1 MSEQIESMDDY
12 QGSAGMAKYWTIE
25 LNAADDEETDWRKES
40 EDVIDR
46 YRAGRELV
54 AIGREKKFNILWSNT
69 ETLKGALFA
78 RMAKPDIRRRYL
90 DRDPAGRQVAEVLE
104 RALEYSADVHDEKD
118 IIAGAIEDYLLPGR
132 GTVWVV
138 KEDVTIDVPI
148 VDELGFETGETVEEI
163 GDQRV
168 FFEYVHWEDYR
179 ESPAKRPEDVRWRAR
194 RHLMTREN
202 LRELSPDQADL
213 IPLNWTPTDKKYES
227 DDVFRRAEVWE
238 IWCKDTRKRYYVV
251 KGYTKLLVEE
261 KDPYELQNFFPTPKP
276 LISIKTNGTGVPVPE
291 FRLYQDQADELDR
304 ITTRIA
310 KLTDGLRRRGIY
322 DGSVPELAKL
332 AEASDNTFVPADNYA
347 NLTQKGGL
355 ANAMQTEDI
364 SQTAGVL
371 TGLYQQRAQ
380 LIQTI
385 YEVTGIS
392 DVIRGSTNPNET
404 ATAQRLKGQF
414 GSMRLKQ
421 RQDQVQ
427 IFIRNLYR
435 IRAELIAEHFQPY
448 ILQNMTGLQVTPEM
462 LQIMRSDKLRSYRV
476 DVETDSTVFEDAQM
490 ERQSRIEFVNT
501 LGSYMEKA
509 LVIVQSA
516 PDLTPIAFQAL
527 EFMVRGFKIG
537 REFEDLI
544 DEAKQNSMQQMQQ
557 QMQMRQQM
565 QQQGPPPDPKMIEAQ
580 QKAQLKNVE
589 LQQKGQLKSAELQQ
603 KGQLEMAKMGQDAQL
618 SREQMAVN
626 AQIAREKNMTDAEIE
641 LLKGVGMM

>member
-12 QGSAGMAKYWTIE
+12 QGSAGKARYWDIE
-25 LNAADDEETDWRKES
+25 LNAADDEEKDWRKEA
-40 EDVIDR
+40 EEVVDR
-46 YRAGRELV
+46 YRASTEVV
-54 AIGREKKFNILWSNT
+54 AIGREKKFNVLWSNT

-90 DRDPAGRQVAEVLE
+90 DRDPAGRQVSEMLE

-138 KEDVTIDVPI
+138 KEDVTIDVPT
-148 VDELGFETGETVEEI
+148 VDEFGFQTGETVEEI

-168 FFEYVHWEDYR
+168 FFEYVPWEDQR
-179 ESPAKRPEDVRWRAR
+179 ESPAKRPEDVRWKAR
-194 RHLMTREN
+194 RHLMTRDD
-202 LRELSPDQADL
+202 LHELTPEQADSV
-213 IPLNWTPTDKKYES
+213 PLNWTPTDTKYES
-227 DDVFRRAEVWE
+227 DNVFRRAEVWE
-238 IWCKDTRKRYYVV
+238 IWCKESRKRYYVV
-251 KGYTKLLVEE
+251 KGYPKVLLEE
-261 KDPYELQNFFPTPKP
+261 DDPYELENFFPAPKP
-276 LISIKTNGTGVPVPE
+276 LVSVKTNGTGIPVPE
-291 FRLYQDQADELDR
+291 FRLYADQADELDR

-364 SQTAGVL
+364 SQTAAVL

-392 DVIRGSTNPNET
+392 DVIRGATNPNET

-427 IFIRNLYR
+427 RFIRDLYR

-448 ILQNMTGLQVTPEM
+448 ILQSMTGLQVTPEM
-462 LQIMRSDKLRSYRV
+462 IQIMRSDKLRSYRV

-501 LGSYMEKA
+501 LGAYMERA
-509 LVIVQSA
+509 LGVVQAA
-516 PDLTPIAFQAL
+516 PELTPIAFQAL

-544 DEAKQNSMQQMQQ
+544 DEAKQNSLQAMQMQK
-557 QMQMRQQM
+557 QM

-580 QKAQLKNVE
+580 QKAQLKAAE
-589 LQQKGQLKSAELQQ
+589 LKQKGQFKGAELQQ

-641 LLKGVGMM
+641 LLKGAGMM

>member
-1 MSEQIESMDDY
+1 MSEQIESMGEFE
-12 QGSAGMAKYWTIE
+12 GSAGMARYWDIE
-25 LNAADDEETDWRKES
+25 LNAASAEERDWRDEG
-40 EDVIDR
+40 EEVVDR
-46 YRAGRELV
+46 YRADPEMSL
-54 AIGREKKFNILWSNT
+54 IGREKKFNILWSNT

-90 DRDPAGRQVAEVLE
+90 DRDPAGRQVAELLE
-104 RALEYSADVHDEKD
+104 RALEYSSDVYDERE

-132 GTVWVV
+132 GVVWVV
-138 KEDVTIDVPI
+138 KEDIMIDVPTY
-148 VDELGFETGETVEEI
+148 DEFGFPTGETVEEI

-179 ESPAKRPEDVRWRAR
+179 ESPAKRPEDVRWKAR
-194 RHLMTREN
+194 RHLMTRDD
-202 LRELSPDQADL
+202 LRELTPDQADRV
-213 IPLNWTPTDKKYES
+213 PLNWSPS
-227 DDVFRRAEVWE
+227 DGGDYASEDVFRRAEVWE
-238 IWCKDTRKRYYVV
+238 IWCEETRKQYYVV
-251 KGYTKLLVEE
+251 QGYPALLAEE
-261 KDPYELQNFFPTPKP
+261 EDPYELEGFFPTPKP
-276 LISIKTNGTGVPVPE
+276 IVSFKTNGSGVPIPE
-291 FRLYQDQADELDR
+291 FRLYEDQADELDR

-332 AEASDNTFVPADNYA
+332 AEAADNTFVPADNYA
-347 NLTQKGGL
+347 NLAQKGGL

-371 TGLYQQRAQ
+371 SGLYQQRAQ

-421 RQDQVQ
+421 RQDAVQ
-427 IFIRNLYR
+427 RFIRDLYR

-462 LQIMRSDKLRSYRV
+462 MQIMRSDKLRSYRI
-476 DVETDSTVFEDAQM
+476 DIETDSTVFEDAQM
-490 ERQSRIEFVNT
+490 ERQSLIEFVNT
-501 LGSYMEKA
+501 LGSYMERA
-509 LVIVQSA
+509 LGVVQAA
-516 PDLTPIAFQAL
+516 PELTPIAFQAM
-527 EFMVRGFKIG
+527 EFMVRGFKVG

-544 DEAKQNSMQQMQQ
+544 DEAKQNAMQSLQMQQ
-557 QMQMRQQM
+557 Q
-565 QQQGPPPDPKMIEAQ
+565 QGPQPDPAMMMVQ
-580 QKAQLKNVE
+580 QKAQLDQAE
-589 LQQKGQLKSAELQQ
+589 LQQKGQLKSAEMQQ
-603 KGQLEMAKMGQDAQL
+603 DMQIERAKMNQEAQIDREKMLVDA
-618 SREQMAVN
+618 E
-626 AQIAREKNMTDAEIE
+626 IAREKIMTDAEVE
-641 LLKGVGMM
+641 LMKGTGLM

>member
-1 MSEQIESMDDY
+1 MSEQVESMKDY
-12 QGSAGMAKYWTIE
+12 KSSADMARYWDIE
-25 LNAADDEETDWRKES
+25 LNAADDEEREWRDES
-40 EDVIDR
+40 EDIVDR
-46 YRAGRELV
+46 YRAGKEMSS
-54 AIGREKKFNILWSNT
+54 IGREKKFNILWSNT

-90 DRDPAGRQVAEVLE
+90 DRDPAGRQVAEMLE
-104 RALEYSADVHDEKD
+104 RALEYSSDVYDERD

-132 GTVWVV
+132 GVVWVV
-138 KEDVTIDVPI
+138 KEDIMIDVP
-148 VDELGFETGETVEEI
+148 VTDDFGFPTDETVEEI

-179 ESPAKRPEDVRWRAR
+179 ESPAKRPEDVRWKAR
-194 RHLMTREN
+194 RHLMTRDDLE
-202 LRELSPDQADL
+202 ELAPDQADQV
-213 IPLNWTPTDKKYES
+213 PLNWSPTESSNYEA

-238 IWCKDTRKRYYVV
+238 IWCEDSRKRYYVV
-251 KGYTKLLVEE
+251 QGYPSILLEE
-261 KDPYELQNFFPTPKP
+261 EDPYELENFFPTPKP
-276 LISIKTNGTGVPVPE
+276 IVCIKTNGSGVPVPE
-291 FRLYQDQADELDR
+291 FRLYEDQADELDR

-332 AEASDNTFVPADNYA
+332 AEAADNTFVPADNYA
-347 NLTQKGGL
+347 NLAQKGGL

-364 SQTAGVL
+364 SQTASVL
-371 TGLYQQRAQ
+371 SGLYQQRSQ

-427 IFIRNLYR
+427 RFIRDLYR

-462 LQIMRSDKLRSYRV
+462 MQIMRSDKLRSYRI
-476 DVETDSTVFEDAQM
+476 DIETDSTVFEDAQM

-501 LGSYMEKA
+501 LGAYMEKA
-509 LVIVQSA
+509 LGVVQVA
-516 PDLTPIAFQAL
+516 PELTPIAFQAM

-544 DEAKQNSMQQMQQ
+544 DEAKQNAMQSLQMQQ
-557 QMQMRQQM
+557 Q
-565 QQQGPPPDPKMIEAQ
+565 QQQQPDPAMMMVQ
-580 QKAQLKNVE
+580 QKAQLDQAE
-589 LQQKGQLKSAELQQ
+589 LQQKGQLKSAEMQQ
-603 KGQLEMAKMGQDAQL
+603 DMQIERAKMNQEAQID
-618 SREQMAVN
+618 REKMAVD
-626 AQIAREKNMTDAEIE
+626 AEIAREKIMTDAEVE
-641 LLKGVGMM
+641 LMKNTQGLM